1 MPDKVHQWNI
11 PTKQSRP
18 HTAEEYSS
26 VRRW

>member
-18 HTAEEYSS
+18 HTGEEYS
-26 VRRW
+26 RW